1 LTKHNLDVRAD
12 SIAAEAPSRHG
23 DDLLSTAD
31 TANWLGVSQQFLTI
45 GRVRGYGPKFVRF
58 GPRRVMYKYSDVLA
72 WLAERT
78 HQSRAEYAHEGKRP
92 GRPRKAA

>member
-58 GPRRVMYKYSDVLA
+58 GVAGRAHAPVKGRV
-72 WLAERT
+72 
-78 HQSRAEYAHEGKRP
+78 
-92 GRPRKAA
+92 RPRGQAPRSAA

>member
-1 LTKHNLDVRAD
+1 LTKHNLGVRAD
-12 SIAAEAPSRHG
+12 SIAGEQPNRHG
-23 DDLLSTAD
+23 DDLLDTSA
-31 TANWLGVSQQFLTI
+31 TANWLGVSLQFLTI

-78 HQSRAEYAHEGKRP
+78 HQSTAEYSHEGKKP
-92 GRPRKAA
+92 GRPRKVA